1 MRSTHPAAPHRDRV
15 RGDQEAPVASVLRT
29 GDTRQRSGANTRGL
43 KGVTVTN
50 GVSLGTL
57 VWLIIGVVVAL
68 SNGYTIVNFSS
79 LLSFL
84 LAMFLWPLVLLGINL
99 HVGLGV

>member
-1 MRSTHPAAPHRDRV
+1 LSRAGQQRAILASQTGTAHR
-15 RGDQEAPVASVLRT
+15 GWGP
-29 GDTRQRSGANTRGL
+29 
-43 KGVTVTN
+43 KGVAVGN

-68 SNGYTIVNFSS
+68 SHGYSIANFSS

-84 LAMFLWPLVLLGINL
+84 LAIFLWPLVLLGINL
-99 HVGLGV
+99 HVDLGV